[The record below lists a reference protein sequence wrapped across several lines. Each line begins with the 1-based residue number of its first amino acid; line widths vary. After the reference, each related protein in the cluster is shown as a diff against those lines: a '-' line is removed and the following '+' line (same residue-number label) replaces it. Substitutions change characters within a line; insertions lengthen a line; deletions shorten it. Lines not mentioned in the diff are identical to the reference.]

1 VKQLYPPA
9 DMEETPRPPGSAKA
23 PPFDSR
29 RTPRGPMMRKPG
41 EPPPPKGK
49 VRQLYP
55 APDASE
61 STAPLDDALVNG
73 KHQGPE
79 RHVFVPLPI
88 EDRIEESAAERVDAA
103 AGSIFISDADE
114 LEDRRRRAR
123 ERAEERRRIEPNDEP
138 GTDAPK
144 SPPWDFT
151 GDDIF

>member
-1 VKQLYPPA
+1 
-9 DMEETPRPPGSAKA
+9 MEETPRPPGSEKA

-55 APDASE
+55 APEFADLAVPPLNDA
-61 STAPLDDALVNG
+61 PVNG
-73 KHQGPE
+73 
-79 RHVFVPLPI
+79 RHEAEQVVFVPPAI
-88 EDRIEESAAERVDAA
+88 EARIEESASERVDAA

-123 ERAEERRRIEPNDEP
+123 ERAEERRRTEPNDEL
-138 GTDAPK
+138 GADAPK
-144 SPPWDFT
+144 SPPWDFS
-151 GDDIF
+151 GDDNF